1 MLDVGSVVGVAVTQ
15 CYSPLYCAK
24 CEFTNSIPSLSW
36 DLSLGEFA
44 EMLHSYVLFMTKYAF
59 LTLPLSE
66 CGIVIAFSLSAVV
79 SLLGH

>member
-1 MLDVGSVVGVAVTQ
+1 MQ

-24 CEFTNSIPSLSW
+24 REFTNSIPSLSR
-36 DLSLGEFA
+36 DLSLGDFS

-66 CGIVIAFSLSAVV
+66 SGILIALS
-79 SLLGH
+79 